1 MGCGKV
7 YDDIDPL
14 PDSLIGKWTGAQGDY
29 VNPNGNQT
37 AGDAS
42 GKNFTFA
49 GNQASYNLT
58 GVDFT
63 TQGSLA
69 DPTNGE
75 PWVSFRIGI
84 SYIGDSKKT
93 IDKDETGSLTDDGK
107 TVKEGF
113 EIDFYDF
120 TEKKNNLR
128 GTIRGYRVSDTE
140 VEIIASEAENLYYL
154 IPPVGKYTI
163 SN

>member
-14 PDSLIGKWTGAQGDY
+14 PDSLIGSWKGAAGVFTG
-29 VNPNGNQT
+29 NNNT
-37 AGDAS
+37 AATDS
-42 GKNFTFA
+42 GLEYIFA
-49 GNQASYNLT
+49 GNQASTNIKSA
-58 GVDFT
+58 DFT
-63 TQGSLA
+63 ISGSLA
-69 DPTNGE
+69 EPTNGK

-93 IDKDETGSLTDDGK
+93 IDKDSVGSLTDDGK